1 MPQHH
6 FTPTHINDTSISSW
20 LHGVSKGQ
28 ANSFGSF
35 VSITYWKAIRG
46 YTEGQKSSCATSEK
60 GSLSDIQGQRY
71 LILTLH
77 LFLRT
82 TLTKCVHSKDTHNL
96 QLNTCVIQLNNNNK
110 KKTTLMCTNVCLGH
124 KRCCHLMN
132 FKRVSQC
139 LRKQHLNMWR
149 QSPSA
154 PVSSLKSNSHSAHSL
169 HYRGGVQWDGASSP
183 AAL

>member
-1 MPQHH
+1 MHFLLTTRGLQRSSKLIWFICFHHILESYQGLHRGPEEFLVQH
-6 FTPTHINDTSISSW
+6 
-20 LHGVSKGQ
+20 
-28 ANSFGSF
+28 
-35 VSITYWKAIRG
+35 R
-46 YTEGQKSSCATSEK
+46 K

-82 TLTKCVHSKDTHNL
+82 TLKKCVLSKDTHNL
-96 QLNTCVIQLNNNNK
+96 QLNTCVVQLNNNNNK
-110 KKTTLMCTNVCLGH
+110 KATLMYTNVCLGH
-124 KRCCHLMN
+124 ERCCHLMN

-149 QSPSA
+149 QSASA
-154 PVSSLKSNSHSAHSL
+154 PVSSLKSNSYSAHSL